1 MAQVHGQRK
10 SVGKL
15 LRAALRYL
23 RKQDTRAAKRA
34 RPDQMTPERLRHMME
49 GENRRGYHYRPGGE
63 DFPDRR
69 ITNVV
74 NRDPATGVYEAQ
86 VEFYNDPPGAWQPKV
101 GQGRSTFFPDHWTP
115 AQCDQAVTDAFN
127 GATKNADGSWVG
139 QSNTT
144 PPVPIMG
151 YYDTATGAVRHGFPF
166 L

>member
-1 MAQVHGQRK
+1 MAPRHGQRK
-10 SVGKL
+10 SSGKL

-34 RPDQMTPERLRHMME
+34 RPDRMTPERLRHTFE

-69 ITNVV
+69 ITAVTARN
-74 NRDPATGVYEAQ
+74 PTTGVYEAK
-86 VEFYNDPPGAWQPKV
+86 VEFYRDPPGEWVPKI

-115 AQCDQAVTDAFN
+115 AQCDDAVTTAFQNPDTMVGGTWTGEAN
-127 GATKNADGSWVG
+127 G
-139 QSNTT
+139 
-144 PPVPIMG
+144 VPIMG
-151 YYDTATGAVRHGFPF
+151 YYDEATGALRHGFPY